1 MRVLRYCNHFLF
13 SLTWIWLGLGSAN
26 KISKSFGKHYN
37 QTSLCSI
44 ALHRRRVFS
53 DASNY
58 TSRISVAT
66 DQSQCWYK
74 RIWPRGR
81 VTWKYQSWSHLISKQ
96 NSISRILWPI
106 WTFFRYFFL
115 KGILFISTDFRTFLR
130 HWGVV
135 ASWEKNHPD
144 VGLCRRYEGGLS
156 NFVTSGTQFLHSAIR
171 NNSSEKKGK
180 KIKKRIFSVLEIS
193 WIFRVCQYSCS

>member
-26 KISKSFGKHYN
+26 KISKSFGKYYN

-44 ALHRRRVFS
+44 ALHWRRVFS

-66 DQSQCWYK
+66 DQSQCWYE

-81 VTWKYQSWSHLISKQ
+81 VAWKYQSWSHLISKQ

-106 WTFFRYFFL
+106 WTFFRYFEFHLVPQIFGPSSGIEYLWSIFYSSHISACHEFIMKIFL
-115 KGILFISTDFRTFLR
+115 IYFLL
-130 HWGVV
+130 
-135 ASWEKNHPD
+135 A
-144 VGLCRRYEGGLS
+144 
-156 NFVTSGTQFLHSAIR
+156 T
-171 NNSSEKKGK
+171 
-180 KIKKRIFSVLEIS
+180 
-193 WIFRVCQYSCS
+193 

>member
-1 MRVLRYCNHFLF
+1 MNGTNDRMRVLRYCNHFLF

-26 KISKSFGKHYN
+26 KISKSFGKYYN

-66 DQSQCWYK
+66 DQSQCWYE

-106 WTFFRYFFL
+106 WTFFRYFSI
-115 KGILFISTDFRTFLR
+115 KGILFISTDFRIFLR
-130 HWGVV
+130 HWVSV
-135 ASWEKNHPD
+135 KHCFYQSQISACHE
-144 VGLCRRYEGGLS
+144 
-156 NFVTSGTQFLHSAIR
+156 FIMQIFLIYYLLAI
-171 NNSSEKKGK
+171 
-180 KIKKRIFSVLEIS
+180 
-193 WIFRVCQYSCS
+193 